1 MTFFYFLHRSFV
13 RKFSEKSW
21 TITTLT
27 VLEKLLCPLKRY
39 FWVAQLWCKIATY
52 FVNFLIFRIIRGK
65 TIVNISNFLDP
76 NFSFR
81 LTFPNFMV
89 KVGECVKR
97 FFPMSVFAL
106 KGTRKSAR
114 SWLLLFNGIS
124 GPVKNGS
131 FFFAKQKIWIFLN
144 LEQKKTEKQIV
155 LTNGEGMCFPNF
167 RG

>member
-106 KGTRKSAR
+106 KGT
-114 SWLLLFNGIS
+114 
-124 GPVKNGS
+124 
-131 FFFAKQKIWIFLN
+131 KQKVREADYCFLMVFLGPLKTGHFSLQNKN
-144 LEQKKTEKQIV
+144 LNISKFRAKKNRK
-155 LTNGEGMCFPNF
+155 TNCVDKW
-167 RG
+167 RGHVFS